1 MNSIILNGTIID
13 GTGAD
18 PRQNF
23 GMVIDNS
30 KIMDIS
36 SSDNHVPNDVKM
48 SNYVQII
55 DATGCT
61 ILPGLIDAHL
71 HLLGIRSMQPVQW
84 TLDRPPLRAARATAD
99 AQKLITA
106 GFTSV
111 RCAGSDV
118 SVHLKHAIDEGTI
131 QGPRIIPA
139 NKMITQTAGHGDI
152 HTLPLEWAIGPYT
165 FGRIADG
172 VDECRRAAREQI
184 REGAGVIKICS
195 TGGVMSEKDA
205 PTHAQ
210 FVDEEIAAI
219 TTEAHRVGIKVMAH
233 AQSPEG
239 IQNAIRNGVDTI
251 EHGIYLD
258 DETISIMQAHDTI
271 LTPTFAIVNAI
282 VSKGAAAGVP
292 EYSLQKSKA
301 VHADHLHS
309 IKKAYKAGVKI
320 AVGTD
325 FCGPDLIP
333 HGENA
338 VELEILV
345 KQLGMTPMEAI
356 SAATRIGAQALGL
369 ESEVGT
375 LEKGKTADL
384 LIVNGNPLENIT
396 ILQDLQQ
403 LLVVMKAGRIIVDRR
418 DSRA

>member
-1 MNSIILNGTIID
+1 
-13 GTGAD
+13 
-18 PRQNF
+18 
-23 GMVIDNS
+23 
-30 KIMDIS
+30 
-36 SSDNHVPNDVKM
+36 
-48 SNYVQII
+48 
-55 DATGCT
+55 
-61 ILPGLIDAHL
+61 
-71 HLLGIRSMQPVQW
+71 
-84 TLDRPPLRAARATAD
+84 
-99 AQKLITA
+99 
-106 GFTSV
+106 
-111 RCAGSDV
+111 
-118 SVHLKHAIDEGTI
+118 
-131 QGPRIIPA
+131 
-139 NKMITQTAGHGDI
+139 
-152 HTLPLEWAIGPYT
+152 
-165 FGRIADG
+165 
-172 VDECRRAAREQI
+172 
-184 REGAGVIKICS
+184 
-195 TGGVMSEKDA
+195 
-205 PTHAQ
+205 
-210 FVDEEIAAI
+210 
-219 TTEAHRVGIKVMAH
+219 
-233 AQSPEG
+233 
-239 IQNAIRNGVDTI
+239 VDTI

-292 EYSLQKSKA
+292 EYGLQKSKA
-301 VHADHLHS
+301 VHADHLRS

-418 DSRA
+418 NPRA